1 MVTWKIKLDDSAKK
15 DLKKLDSQAQKLIIK
30 YLYNKI
36 LKLPYPAQLGAALRG
51 RKKGLWRYRV
61 NKYRIICRI
70 QNDILTILVLK
81 VAKRD
86 VVYDD

>member
-1 MVTWKIKLDDSAKK
+1 MVTWKIKLDASAKK
-15 DLKKLDSQAQKLIIK
+15 DLKKLDLQAQNLIIK
-30 YLYNKI
+30 YLHNKI
-36 LKLPYPAQLGAALRG
+36 LKLAYPAQLGVALRG
-51 RKKGLWRYRV
+51 CKKGLWCYRV

>member
-1 MVTWKIKLDDSAKK
+1 MTTWQIKLDDSAKK
-15 DLKKLDSQAQKLIIK
+15 DFKKLDSQSQNLIIK

-36 LKLPYPAQLGAALRG
+36 LKLPYPTQSGAALRG

-70 QNDILTILVLK
+70 QNDIITILVLK

>member
-15 DLKKLDSQAQKLIIK
+15 DLKKLDSQAQNLIIK

-36 LKLPYPAQLGAALRG
+36 LKLPYPAQLGTALRG

>member
-1 MVTWKIKLDDSAKK
+1 MGTWKIKLDDSAKK
-15 DLKKLDSQAQKLIIK
+15 DLKKLDLQTQNLIIK
-30 YLYNKI
+30 YLYNKV
-36 LKLPYPAQLGAALRG
+36 LKLPHPAQLGAALRG
-51 RKKGLWRYRV
+51 RKKGLWRYRI

-86 VVYDD
+86 IVYDD

>member
-1 MVTWKIKLDDSAKK
+1 MTTWKIKLDDSAKK
-15 DLKKLDSQAQKLIIK
+15 DLKKLDFQAQNLIIK
-30 YLYNKI
+30 YLHNKI

-51 RKKGLWRYRV
+51 LKKGLWRYRV